1 MSEFSHVTVLLQE
14 AVDAL
19 NIKPNGVYVDGT
31 FGRGGH
37 SRLIL
42 SKLGADG
49 SLVVFDKDPQA
60 IKVAEELASQDQ
72 RVQVVHQGFSNLQA
86 ALKDKGIEAIDGALF
101 DLGVSSPQIDDGA
114 RGFSFRFDAPL
125 DMRMDTSCGQT
136 AAEWLSV
143 ADEKEIAE
151 VVKTYGE
158 ERFNR
163 QIAAAIVAR
172 REEETPVSTT
182 RELAQLLA
190 KVVRTRERGQD
201 PATRTFQAI
210 RIFINRE
217 LDEVVDVLPQAAK
230 MLVNGGRLVVM
241 SFHSLEDRIVKQ
253 FMKKYATA
261 KSMPKWAAI
270 KDCDVPLPPLALVG
284 KAMMPSKEEIAIN
297 PRSRSAVLRVASR
310 TNGSW
315 VPYE

>member
-19 NIKPNGVYVDGT
+19 DIKPNGVYVDGT

-42 SKLGADG
+42 SKLGKDG
-49 SLVVFDKDPQA
+49 RLVVFDKDPQA
-60 IKVAEELASQDQ
+60 IAVAEELARQDE
-72 RVQVVHQGFSNLQA
+72 RVQVVHQGFSFLQA
-86 ALKDKGIEAIDGALF
+86 ALKDRGIEEIDGALF
-101 DLGVSSPQIDDGA
+101 DLGISSPQIDDGA

-125 DMRMDTSCGQT
+125 DMRMDTSRGQT
-136 AAEWLSV
+136 AAEWLSL

-217 LDEVVDVLPQAAK
+217 LDEVADVLPQAAK
-230 MLVNGGRLVVM
+230 MLVNGGRLVVI

-253 FMKKYATA
+253 FMKKYATV
-261 KSMPKWAAI
+261 KPMPKWAAI
-270 KDCDVPLPPLALVG
+270 KESDLPLPPLTLVG
-284 KAMMPSKEEIAIN
+284 KAMKPSAVEVKAN
-297 PRSRSAVLRVASR
+297 PRSRSAVLRAVER

-315 VPYE
+315 ATYE